1 MDAKSTLI
9 MERRKQAAIDSKA
22 EAIRLNL
29 TPEQT
34 KWYMFDADSNAIWD
48 AESNYPYVMH
58 QYKPKET
65 PSVTPVYSELGFLTA
80 EQRSKLFDAK

>member
-1 MDAKSTLI
+1 MDAKTTLI

-29 TPEQT
+29 SPEET

-48 AESNYPYVMH
+48 AQSNYPYRMH
-58 QYKPKET
+58 MYKPKD
-65 PSVTPVYSELGFLTA
+65 PPPVKPVYSELGFLTA